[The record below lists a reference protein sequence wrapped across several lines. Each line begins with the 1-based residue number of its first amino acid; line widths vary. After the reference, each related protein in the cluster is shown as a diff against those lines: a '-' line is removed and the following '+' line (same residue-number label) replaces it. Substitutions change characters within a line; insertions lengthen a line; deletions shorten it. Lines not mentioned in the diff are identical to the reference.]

1 MSPFWRS
8 LRPFSN
14 FFSRYHFHNQNFC
27 SKMRKRIF
35 NYPIWVCE
43 ADPVKLGKGADQ
55 YACKFDRS
63 DDELRALLVTTYQ
76 RSKIGTR
83 KHWLYEIWTPGGANS
98 TSRPL
103 FRCYSMPGDWFQIF
117 LCARSTK
124 PKTRDLIPNLVVGVM
139 RFDHFTFK
147 SQLKHHVDVNP
158 S

>member
-27 SKMRKRIF
+27 SKMRNRIF
-35 NYPIWVCE
+35 NYPIWICE
-43 ADPVKLGKGADQ
+43 AVPVKLGKGADQ
-55 YACKFDRS
+55 YACKFDHS

-98 TSRPL
+98 TSRPTIVL
-103 FRCYSMPGDWFQIF
+103 PFISGQLVCFTLEELSRKEETSCS
-117 LCARSTK
+117 
-124 PKTRDLIPNLVVGVM
+124 LVVS
-139 RFDHFTFK
+139 TI
-147 SQLKHHVDVNP
+147 LP
-158 S
+158 SEVTLSMKTTLTLLRAI